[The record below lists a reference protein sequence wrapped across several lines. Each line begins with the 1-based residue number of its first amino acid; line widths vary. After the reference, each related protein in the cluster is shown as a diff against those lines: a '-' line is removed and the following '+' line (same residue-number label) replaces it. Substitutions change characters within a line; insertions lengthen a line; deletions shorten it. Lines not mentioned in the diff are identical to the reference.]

1 MNKKNLFALNLKLM
15 RQHEQYSY
23 RDIQDKTDGLVSANR
38 VEEIERLKVQ
48 PTTQEFNALAD
59 LFHFSPSL
67 FTKGK
72 GDEK

>member
-48 PTTQEFNALAD
+48 PTTQEFNALAE

>member
-1 MNKKNLFALNLKLM
+1 MNKRDLFALNLKLM

-23 RDIQDKTDGLVSANR
+23 KDIQDKTDGLVSANR
-38 VEEIERLKVQ
+38 AEEIELLKVQ
-48 PTTQEFNALAD
+48 PTAQELNALAG

-67 FTKGK
+67 FTRGK